1 MFLDLEKRKKFPV
14 FVIIYLVSYLTLI
27 LHSCCLFVSLRPDEE
42 IYRRLLNEIPF
53 SIFIWRHQSRIGLSR
68 KLLSENTF
76 HN

>member
-1 MFLDLEKRKKFPV
+1 MFLDSEKKEEIPCFCNYLFSFLFNIDTALLLSLYDRMKK
-14 FVIIYLVSYLTLI
+14 I
-27 LHSCCLFVSLRPDEE
+27 

-53 SIFIWRHQSRIGLSR
+53 SIFIRRDQSRIGLSR